1 MLLRRATALPKTL
14 QNLRLFSPAV
24 TSALALDHSLETQLD
39 YFPGFP
45 RPDPKHAETILAVPR
60 SDSGKNISAKER
72 KAGRVPSIIFEQEDG
87 QHGGNKRLVSVQTN
101 QIRKLVTH
109 LGYSFFLARL
119 FDVEVR
125 SELGSGEFIEKVRA
139 LPRSIHLHS
148 GTDAPLNVT
157 FIRAPPG
164 TLLKVDI
171 PLVFIGDDVSPG
183 LKKGLVVAENESCV
197 RSDTDLV
204 SVALFLYQRASL
216 NTIKRTVKFLCPAEI
231 IPPYIEVDLSLLD
244 VGQKLVAGDLK
255 VHPALK
261 LVRPKDEPIVKI
273 AGGRVSDQ
281 QKDQQKKDQP
291 KKDQPKK

>member
-1 MLLRRATALPKTL
+1 MLLLRRATALPKTL
-14 QNLRLFSPAV
+14 QNLRLFSPAA
-24 TSALALDHSLETQLD
+24 TSALPLEHTPLETQLD
-39 YFPGFP
+39 YLPGFP
-45 RPDPKHAETILAVPR
+45 RPDAKHAETILAVPR

-109 LGYSFFLARL
+109 LGYSFFLSRL

-125 SELGSGEFIEKVRA
+125 AELGSEEVVERVRA

-148 GTDAPLNVT
+148 GSDAPLNVT

-164 TLLKVDI
+164 
-171 PLVFIGDDVSPG
+171 
-183 LKKGLVVAENESCV
+183 
-197 RSDTDLV
+197 
-204 SVALFLYQRASL
+204 ASL

-291 KKDQPKK
+291 KKESPKK

>member
-14 QNLRLFSPAV
+14 QNLRLFSPAA
-24 TSALALDHSLETQLD
+24 TSALALDHTLEIQLE
-39 YFPGFP
+39 YLPGFP
-45 RPDPKHAETILAVPR
+45 RPDAKHAETILAVPR

-109 LGYSFFLARL
+109 LGYSFFLSRL

-125 SELGSGEFIEKVRA
+125 SEIGSDEVIEKVRA
-139 LPRSIHLHS
+139 LPRSVNYVKMSALEMFIQIHLHS

-183 LKKGLVVAENESCV
+183 LKKG
-197 RSDTDLV
+197 
-204 SVALFLYQRASL
+204 ASL

-231 IPPYIEVDLSLLD
+231 VPPYIEVDLSLLD

-261 LVRPKDEPIVKI
+261 LIRPKDEPIVKI

-291 KKDQPKK
+291 KKEQSKK

>member
-1 MLLRRATALPKTL
+1 MSLRRATAALPKTL
-14 QNLRLFSPAV
+14 QNLRLYSPAA
-24 TSALALDHSLETQLD
+24 TSALPLETQLD
-39 YFPGFP
+39 YLPGFP

-109 LGYSFFLARL
+109 MGYSFFLSRI

-125 SELGSGEFIEKVRA
+125 SELESGEVVEKVRA

-148 GTDAPLNVT
+148 GSDAPLNVT

-183 LKKGLVVAENESCV
+183 LKKG
-197 RSDTDLV
+197 
-204 SVALFLYQRASL
+204 ASL

-231 IPPYIEVDLSLLD
+231 IPPYIEVDLSHLD
-244 VGQKLVAGDLK
+244 VGQKLVTGDLK

-261 LVRPKDEPIVKI
+261 LIKSKDEPVVKI

-281 QKDQQKKDQP
+281 QKDQGKKDQP
-291 KKDQPKK
+291 KKDQTKK

>member
-14 QNLRLFSPAV
+14 QNLRLYSPAA
-24 TSALALDHSLETQLD
+24 TSALPLEHTLETQLE
-39 YFPGFP
+39 YLPGFP

-109 LGYSFFLARL
+109 MGYSFFLSRI

-125 SELGSGEFIEKVRA
+125 SEIGSDEVVEKVRA

-148 GTDAPLNVT
+148 GSDAPLNVT

-183 LKKGLVVAENESCV
+183 LKKG
-197 RSDTDLV
+197 
-204 SVALFLYQRASL
+204 ASL

-231 IPPYIEVDLSLLD
+231 IPPYIEVDLSHLD
-244 VGQKLVAGDLK
+244 VGQKLVTGDLK
-255 VHPALK
+255 VHPAIK
-261 LVRPKDEPIVKI
+261 LIKSKDEPVVKI

-281 QKDQQKKDQP
+281 QKDQPKKDQP